1 MNNKNKIMEMKMNKL
16 ERYCFDLA
24 VDIIGSDLDRVYR
37 VADILYR
44 EFEEKN
50 IRLNK

>member
-1 MNNKNKIMEMKMNKL
+1 MEYKEMNKL

-24 VDIIGSDLDRVYR
+24 VDIIGSDLDMVNR

-44 EFEEKN
+44 EFEDNN
-50 IRLNK
+50 IKLNK